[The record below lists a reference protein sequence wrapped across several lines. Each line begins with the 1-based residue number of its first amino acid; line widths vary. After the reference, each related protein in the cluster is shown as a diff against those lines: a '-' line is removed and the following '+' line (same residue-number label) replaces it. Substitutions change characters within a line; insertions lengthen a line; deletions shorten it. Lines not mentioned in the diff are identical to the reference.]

1 MSNTVVTF
9 PMALCSQHDLGCS
22 IAVMGNAQKRQTA
35 GSGDGWW
42 LASGNPL
49 PKTVG
54 HHLPKMAGN
63 RLLKTT
69 GNRLLKTVGTVLLK
83 VSGYIS
89 LKDDKEALAFYEAHR
104 VEIDAS
110 FQADSELEPAHG

>member
-1 MSNTVVTF
+1 
-9 PMALCSQHDLGCS
+9 MALCSQHDLGCS
-22 IAVMGNAQKRQTA
+22 IAAMGNARKRQAA

-69 GNRLLKTVGTVLLK
+69 GNRLLKTAGTVLLK

-89 LKDDKEALAFYEAHR
+89 LKDD
-104 VEIDAS
+104 S
-110 FQADSELEPAHG
+110 

>member
-1 MSNTVVTF
+1 
-9 PMALCSQHDLGCS
+9 
-22 IAVMGNAQKRQTA
+22 MGNARKRQAA

-69 GNRLLKTVGTVLLK
+69 GNRLLKTAGTVLLK

-89 LKDDKEALAFYEAHR
+89 LKDDSAR
-104 VEIDAS
+104 VTSGLIERGCGRFLRAPS
-110 FQADSELEPAHG
+110 HC

>member
-1 MSNTVVTF
+1 
-9 PMALCSQHDLGCS
+9 MAVCSQDDLGSS
-22 IAVMGNAQKRQTA
+22 IAVMGNARKRQTA

-42 LASGNPL
+42 LASGNLL

-89 LKDDKEALAFYEAHR
+89 PKDDTGQSVPR
-104 VEIDAS
+104 
-110 FQADSELEPAHG
+110 P